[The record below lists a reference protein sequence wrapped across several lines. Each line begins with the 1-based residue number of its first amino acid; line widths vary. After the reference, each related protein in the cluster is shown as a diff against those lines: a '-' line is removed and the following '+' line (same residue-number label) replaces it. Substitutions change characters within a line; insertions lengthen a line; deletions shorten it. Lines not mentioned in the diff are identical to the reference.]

1 MVFKSYKE
9 ESRKNYGQE
18 FPKDEG
24 ICIDQVRL
32 GCEMRSA
39 DALESIKTILSDFR
53 RMTNADRFEL
63 DVLRRSNVRLKRQLK
78 KMKDEIQKPKE

>member
-9 ESRKNYGQE
+9 ESRKNYGHE
-18 FPKDEG
+18 TPKDEG
-24 ICIDQVRL
+24 ICIDQIRL

-53 RMTNADRFEL
+53 RMSNADRFEL
-63 DVLRRSNVRLKRQLK
+63 DVLRRSNLRLKRQLK
-78 KMKDEIQKPKE
+78 KIKDEIQKPKE